1 MANATLASVFRF
13 KNDSRSWKKLNNSEI
28 YFKLQ
33 SAFWGK
39 KIEDDAQRWRGSQ
52 PAMEDDDDN
61 DIGPGC
67 YVLDLNIELKCSKL
81 WVRKD
86 YIRIYD
92 YCTMRHEEGP
102 RYVKQRA
109 RSVVITGQPGVGVS
123 FLTSLLCTL

>member
-1 MANATLASVFRF
+1 MQPLPLSSVLKTIPARGKNSTTVKYTLSY
-13 KNDSRSWKKLNNSEI
+13 NQRSGE
-28 YFKLQ
+28 
-33 SAFWGK
+33 K

-52 PAMEDDDDN
+52 PAMEDDVDN

>member
-13 KNDSRSWKKLNNSEI
+13 KTIPARGKSSTAVKYTLSYNQRSGEKK
-28 YFKLQ
+28 F
-33 SAFWGK
+33 
-39 KIEDDAQRWRGSQ
+39 EDDAQRWRGSQ